1 MYNAHRGVPPGPAPG
16 GPNRLADLLEQIRQE
31 FEGQANRA
39 NEHEHAR
46 K

>member
-16 GPNRLADLLEQIRQE
+16 PNRLGDLLEQIRQE
-31 FEGQANRA
+31 FEVQVNRA
-39 NEHEHAR
+39 DEHTHAR